1 MLAVAAAELERIWW
15 PAKIT
20 DSGLP
25 TYLVPIQ
32 QAFSVDLL
40 GVPHAFVRDDAL
52 GLAREHVYYRSPKG
66 PRIQAPA
73 RLLWYI
79 SGSGPGV
86 AYQPGVVA
94 CSQLDSVDTGTP
106 DELHSRYRHL
116 GVWDLGKILQASRDD
131 QVQALRF
138 TNTEQ
143 LAHIPLPRLRRIAAA
158 HGHRAGHPQGPQR
171 LSADLFA
178 ALYREGRSR

>member
-1 MLAVAAAELERIWW
+1 MPAVAAAELERIWW
-15 PAKIT
+15 PAKII

-25 TYLVPIQ
+25 TYLIPIQ

-40 GVPHAFVRDDAL
+40 GVPHSFLRHDAL

-66 PRIQAPA
+66 LRMQAPA

-94 CSQLDSVDTGTP
+94 CSQLDSGAARFARSTDSVG
-106 DELHSRYRHL
+106 HS
-116 GVWDLGKILQASRDD
+116 
-131 QVQALRF
+131 
-138 TNTEQ
+138 
-143 LAHIPLPRLRRIAAA
+143 
-158 HGHRAGHPQGPQR
+158 
-171 LSADLFA
+171 
-178 ALYREGRSR
+178 